1 MKYDVFISYR
11 REGGYDTAKH
21 LNDLLV
27 RDGYK
32 VSFDIDTLR
41 SGDFDTQ
48 LLSRIEECKDFI
60 LIIDK
65 HTFDRTLDKNFDPNK
80 DWLRCELAHA
90 LKHNKNII
98 PVFLSGVT
106 GFPEGLPA
114 DIVNVTKKNGPE
126 YNRYYFNDFY
136 ATLKKRFLHKHTNN
150 YKYIIIAIFV
160 LLLLLLLPFVTNK
173 KTTSTD
179 VAANIIE
186 SLVDIKFYCK
196 EPGESDGFFA
206 KELFAKVDGYEY
218 KIDLPSD
225 ICIDIIEQKD
235 FDLDGIDDVLV
246 ENVQACGGNAVG
258 NSYFFV
264 TYQGDGFFNVSN
276 EFGNSVWEQPTIE
289 DWKGLPSV
297 LIVESNTGLNREEG
311 YVAKERYILKQGKA
325 VRVETAKKQEISVLK
340 EVRNSAFHNE
350 DDPDKTITMEYDL
363 NNDGINEIFHVKYW
377 DRWDAVLFSLV
388 LNGKTYD
395 CHIGGDRVGISSMTT
410 NGYHDIILGEDN
422 IFKWNGVNYTNGEDQ
437 LEIL

>member
-41 SGDFDTQ
+41 NGDFDKQ
-48 LLSRIEECKDFI
+48 LLNRIEECEDFI
-60 LIIDK
+60 LIVDK
-65 HTFDRTLDKNFDPNK
+65 HAFDRTLDPLFDPQK

-98 PVFLSGVT
+98 PIFLSGVT

-126 YNRYYFNDFY
+126 YNKYYFNDFY
-136 ATLKKRFLHKHTNN
+136 TTLKKRFLHKHTKKC
-150 YKYIIIAIFV
+150 KYIIAISV

-173 KTTSTD
+173 KTTSAD
-179 VAANIIE
+179 VAADTIE
-186 SLVDIKFYCK
+186 SHVDIKFYCK
-196 EPGESDGFFA
+196 KRSESNGLFA

-218 KIDLPSD
+218 KIDLPRD
-225 ICIDIIEQKD
+225 ICINIIEQKD
-235 FDLDGIDDVLV
+235 FDQDGIDDVLV

-264 TYQGDGFFNVSN
+264 TYLGDGFFNVSN
-276 EFGNSVWEQPTIE
+276 EFGNSVWEQPKIE
-289 DWKGLPSV
+289 DWKGIPSV
-297 LIVESNTGLNREEG
+297 LIVESNTGRNREES
-311 YVAKERYILKQGKA
+311 YVAKERYTLKQGKA

-350 DDPDKTITMEYDL
+350 DDPNKTITMEYDL
-363 NNDGINEIFHVKYW
+363 NSDGINEIFYVKYW
-377 DRWDAVLFSLV
+377 DRWDAVIFSLIV
-388 LNGKTYD
+388 NGKTYD
-395 CHIGGDRVGISSMTT
+395 CSIGSDRVGISSETT
-410 NGYHDIILGEDN
+410 NGYHDIILGEN
-422 IFKWNGVNYTNGEDQ
+422 GIFKWNGVNYSNGEDPFM
-437 LEIL
+437 IL